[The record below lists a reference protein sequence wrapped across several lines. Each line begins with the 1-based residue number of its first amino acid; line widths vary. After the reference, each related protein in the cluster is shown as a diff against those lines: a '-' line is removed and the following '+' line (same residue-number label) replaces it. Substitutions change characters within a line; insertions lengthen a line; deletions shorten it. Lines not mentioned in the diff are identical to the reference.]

1 MNNKDETYLTA
12 HSNLQS
18 ALVNFVVASYAV
30 NLDEEAIASATADI
44 IYDYNKKLFETM
56 RRSMLPMVKEF
67 ELSKSDKFADLEKD
81 WQAAMEEWEKKQ
93 MWKVLSK

>member
-30 NLDEEAIASATADI
+30 NLDEEAIAVESSFKID
-44 IYDYNKKLFETM
+44 NQ
-56 RRSMLPMVKEF
+56 SP
-67 ELSKSDKFADLEKD
+67 
-81 WQAAMEEWEKKQ
+81 
-93 MWKVLSK
+93 